1 MTKKTISERLVACR
15 KKAGFI
21 SREDF
26 SQRTNIPLSTLRNYE
41 SESFPTAFSEALGK
55 YHVYCNASYDY
66 ILEGTP
72 TSLEDDVLIQKF
84 KKLSTQ
90 QKQTLEPIIDSML
103 NKET

>member
-1 MTKKTISERLVACR
+1 MTQITISKRLVACR
-15 KKAGFI
+15 KKAGF
-21 SREDF
+21 SRKAF

-41 SESFPTAFSEALGK
+41 KENVPTAFSEALRK

-72 TSLEDDVLIQKF
+72 TSVEDDVLVQKF
-84 KKLSTQ
+84 KKLSTR
-90 QKQTLEPIIDSML
+90 QKETLEPIIDSML